1 MRLANNWVTCV
12 PSLVFGVGGCS
23 VDSKQPIRSPLV
35 RGERKESYNWG
46 GESPTAGEEKVLS
59 LGRKEA
65 CYWGGESPITGEER
79 VQPLGRR
86 KEALPHWE

>member
-35 RGERKESYNWG
+35 RGERRESYNWG
-46 GESPTAGEEKVLS
+46 GKRPV
-59 LGRKEA
+59 
-65 CYWGGESPITGEER
+65 TGEER
-79 VQPLGRR
+79 VLPLGRR
-86 KEALPHWE
+86 EKEKRGSATLGVKGDMLPRMRGM